1 MLPVHHNNWNKN
13 FNIKIMQ
20 TTKLYKNYA
29 DDIAYYLQ
37 QGKKEGISKGFSSNR
52 LSESLSKSPKML
64 WQDKLKNEANFRSL
78 NALNSISGLSVK
90 YEEKLGA
97 HPSFQHLKG
106 SNTSEYHYIVSMFI
120 DVRNSTGLFK
130 KYDPDVVANICRTI
144 QLATIHT
151 CWYFDGYI
159 HRLQGDGLMVYFGG
173 KNISKQKSVDNS
185 LMAASFV
192 SYFVKNDLKNLFEE
206 QGVSRIYIRTGIDF
220 GDDKD
225 TLWHNAGIGEC
236 SEVTTTSLHTSLA
249 CKMQAQ
255 AANNGVVVGDNILSF
270 KKNYENFFE
279 YKKHIK
285 NGSELPYVYEIPEES
300 FRYKQ
305 HDFNWEKY
313 LKNHPSIEEDPGGN
327 LIFKGTPVLLNPHIQ
342 KNLGYLEQNASNYK
356 PYLK

>member
-1 MLPVHHNNWNKN
+1 MK
-13 FNIKIMQ
+13 Q
-20 TTKLYKNYA
+20 KLYKNYA
-29 DDIAYYLQ
+29 DDIAHYLK
-37 QGKKEGISKGFSSNR
+37 QGKKTNLQKGMSYNR
-52 LSESLSKSPKML
+52 FNESLSSHPKMQ
-64 WQDKLKNEANFRSL
+64 WVDKTKNEANFRSL
-78 NALNSISGLSVK
+78 SALNTITGQVTK

-97 HPSFQHLKG
+97 HPSFSHLK
-106 SNTSEYHYIVSMFI
+106 NTDRSEYHYIVSMFV

-159 HRLQGDGLMVYFGG
+159 HRLQGDGLMVYFG
-173 KNISKQKSVDNS
+173 SKGNTKQVAVDNA
-185 LMAASFV
+185 LMAASFI

-206 QGVSRIYIRTGIDF
+206 QGVSRIYTRIGLDF
-220 GDDKD
+220 GNDKD

-255 AANNGVVVGDNILSF
+255 AESNGVVVGDNILPF
-270 KKNYENFFE
+270 KTNDKDYFTYKKYKKNGIE
-279 YKKHIK
+279 K
-285 NGSELPYVYEIPEES
+285 PYVYEISDES

-305 HDFNWEKY
+305 HDFNWAKF
-313 LKNHPSIEEDPGGN
+313 LKNHPQIQEDENGD
-327 LIFKGTPVLLNPHIQ
+327 LIFSRPTILPNPIVQ
-342 KNLGYLEQNASNYK
+342 QNINQLQQNVSEYK